1 MNVVH
6 EDVEKLVEK
15 ELAAATERFGLHHS
29 WHEKAAVVGE
39 ELEESCEEME
49 NLVDSMKF
57 AWKQTRGNETDYI
70 KEQAYKG
77 VYDAAVRLAIEA
89 IQVAAMAK
97 KPVVTQE
104 ADARRPTATKH
115 TAMSGSNGYIAYTC
129 GECGKHVGRDDSFC
143 RACGAY
149 FGE

>member
-6 EDVEKLVEK
+6 EDVKQCVEN
-15 ELAAATERFGLHHS
+15 ELQHAVSVFGLHHS

-70 KEQAYKG
+70 KEQAYNG

-97 KPVVTQE
+97 KPVATQE
-104 ADARRPTATKH
+104 ADAKWQV
-115 TAMSGSNGYIAYTC
+115 SSDGYYPYCPIC
-129 GECGKHVGRDDSFC
+129 GAQPDKKTRFCAECGAKL
-143 RACGAY
+143 
-149 FGE
+149 GE

>member
-6 EDVEKLVEK
+6 EDVKQCVEN
-15 ELAAATERFGLHHS
+15 ELQHAVSVFGLHHS

-39 ELEESCEEME
+39 ELEECCEEME

-70 KEQAYKG
+70 KEQAYNG

-97 KPVVTQE
+97 KPVAEQ
-104 ADARRPTATKH
+104 AQDARWQISSDGYYPYCPICGARPGRKTKFC
-115 TAMSGSNGYIAYTC
+115 A
-129 GECGKHVGRDDSFC
+129 ECGAKL
-143 RACGAY
+143 
-149 FGE
+149 GE

>member
-70 KEQAYKG
+70 KEQAYNG
-77 VYDAAVRLAIEA
+77 VYDAAIRLAIEA

-97 KPVVTQE
+97 KEVAEQ
-104 ADARRPTATKH
+104 DARRPTATKH
-115 TAMSGSNGYIAYTC
+115 TAISGSNGYIAYTC

-143 RACGAY
+143 GTCGAY

>member
-6 EDVEKLVEK
+6 EDVEKLVDK
-15 ELAAATERFGLHHS
+15 ELEAAKERFGLHHS

-39 ELEESCEEME
+39 ELEECCEEME

-70 KEQAYKG
+70 KEQAYAG
-77 VYDAAVRLAIEA
+77 VYDAAVRLTIEA

-97 KPVVTQE
+97 KPVTEQ
-104 ADARRPTATKH
+104 AQDARWQV
-115 TAMSGSNGYIAYTC
+115 SSDGYYPYCPIC
-129 GECGKHVGRDDSFC
+129 GAQPDKKTRFCAECGAKL
-143 RACGAY
+143 
-149 FGE
+149 GE

>member
-6 EDVEKLVEK
+6 EDVKQCVEN
-15 ELAAATERFGLHHS
+15 ELQHAVSVYGLHHS

-70 KEQAYKG
+70 KEQAYDG

-97 KPVVTQE
+97 KGIME
-104 ADARRPTATKH
+104 SESDAENRH
-115 TAMSGSNGYIAYTC
+115 
-129 GECGKHVGRDDSFC
+129 D
-143 RACGAY
+143 
-149 FGE
+149 

>member
-70 KEQAYKG
+70 KEQAYNG

-97 KPVVTQE
+97 KEIAEQ
-104 ADARRPTATKH
+104 DARRPTATKH
-115 TAMSGSNGYIAYTC
+115 TAISGSNGYIAYTC

-143 RACGAY
+143 GACGAY

>member
-1 MNVVH
+1 MNVIH

-15 ELAAATERFGLHHS
+15 ELAAATDRFGLHHS

-70 KEQAYKG
+70 KEQAYDG

-89 IQVAAMAK
+89 VQVAAMAK
-97 KPVVTQE
+97 KPVATQE
-104 ADARRPTATKH
+104 ADAKWQV
-115 TAMSGSNGYIAYTC
+115 SCDGYYPYCPIC
-129 GECGKHVGRDDSFC
+129 GAQPDKKTRFCAECGAKL
-143 RACGAY
+143 
-149 FGE
+149 GE

>member
-6 EDVEKLVEK
+6 EDVKQCVEN
-15 ELAAATERFGLHHS
+15 ELQHAVSVFGLHHS

-39 ELEESCEEME
+39 ELEECCEEME

-70 KEQAYKG
+70 KEQAYNG

-97 KPVVTQE
+97 KEIETEKPK
-104 ADARRPTATKH
+104 ATKG
-115 TAMSGSNGYIAYTC
+115 TASTGINGQIAYICNAC
-129 GECGKHVGRDDSFC
+129 GGHVGRDDSFC
-143 RACGAY
+143 GNCGAY

>member
-15 ELAAATERFGLHHS
+15 ELAAATDRFGLHHS

-39 ELEESCEEME
+39 ELEECCEEME

-70 KEQAYKG
+70 KEQAYDG

-97 KPVVTQE
+97 KGIKGNET
-104 ADARRPTATKH
+104 D
-115 TAMSGSNGYIAYTC
+115 
-129 GECGKHVGRDDSFC
+129 
-143 RACGAY
+143 
-149 FGE
+149 

>member
-6 EDVEKLVEK
+6 EDVEKLVDK
-15 ELAAATERFGLHHS
+15 ELAAATEKFGLHHS

-70 KEQAYKG
+70 KEQAYNG
-77 VYDAAVRLAIEA
+77 VYDAAVRLSIEA

-97 KPVVTQE
+97 KEIGTNKPK
-104 ADARRPTATKH
+104 ATKG
-115 TAMSGSNGYIAYTC
+115 TASTGINGQIAYICNAC
-129 GECGKHVGRDDSFC
+129 GGHVGRDARYC
-143 RACGAY
+143 GNCGAY

>member
-6 EDVEKLVEK
+6 EDVEQCVEK
-15 ELAAATERFGLHHS
+15 ELHHAVSVFGLHHS

-70 KEQAYKG
+70 KEQAYNG

-97 KPVVTQE
+97 KEIAEQ
-104 ADARRPTATKH
+104 DARRPTATKH

-129 GECGKHVGRDDSFC
+129 GVCGKHVGRDARYC
-143 RACGAY
+143 ENCGAY